1 VTSTPEAP
9 PPRVLAAFG
18 LVGGPERLAGGQ
30 GTSWRVGQIVLK
42 PGVDPRHQEWLGT
55 VVARLKQRGFRLP
68 TVRRAEDGAWV
79 VLGWGAQSFLPGS
92 TVLQG
97 MADWGSIIGASRALH
112 AATAALERPEFLDHR
127 RDPWARADRDA
138 WADSPR
144 PIAPELRGLVER
156 LKTVPPPTGRA
167 QLVHG
172 DLTSN
177 VLMQPDELPSVIDFS
192 PYWRP
197 PSYAEGIVVADAL
210 CWHAAPLGIVDELR
224 VPIEAVARGLLFRAL
239 TSGYLHRPGS
249 AALEAD
255 ARRYRS
261 VTTALGL

>member
-1 VTSTPEAP
+1 M
-9 PPRVLAAFG
+9 LAGFG
-18 LVGGPERLAGGQ
+18 LVGTPERLTGGQ

-42 PGVDPRHQEWLGT
+42 PGVDPRYQEWLGA
-55 VVARLKQRGFRLP
+55 VVAGMEQRGFRLP

-79 VLGWGAQSFLPGS
+79 VLRWGAQAFLPGS
-92 TVLQG
+92 TVREG
-97 MADWGSIIGASRALH
+97 RADWGSIIGVSRALH
-112 AATAALERPEFLDHR
+112 AATAALQRPEFLDER
-127 RDPWARADRDA
+127 SDPWAWADRDA

-144 PIAPELRGLVER
+144 PIAPELRGLVEQ

-177 VLMQPDELPSVIDFS
+177 VLMLPDEPASVIDFS

-210 CWHAAPLGIVDELR
+210 CWHAAPLRIVDELS

-239 TSGYLHRPGS
+239 TSSYLHRPAS
-249 AALEAD
+249 ADLQSD
-255 ARRYRS
+255 AQRYRS
-261 VTTALGL
+261 VMAALGL